1 MGNGMNSSYPPH
13 ITPLCTVIIPVYNV
27 VCYLR
32 ATLNSVLN
40 QTLMDW
46 EAICVD
52 DGSRDGSGS
61 LLDEAVRRD
70 GRFRV
75 VHQRNGGVSVARN
88 RALDIAKGRYV
99 SFLDGDDVLIP
110 DLLCRVT
117 QILGADTVDVVT
129 WSYYLFDEDA
139 DVRDV
144 SASCQTDSTEGVYE
158 LLFGDSAI
166 SYFIAEKIPSGF
178 VWTCCIRHALVG
190 ETRFPAGVTHCEDMR
205 FLSELAGKIQ
215 SVAVLHKVG
224 LCYRQRC
231 GQATS
236 SRRAS
241 VYQAKVDAWLFVF
254 HRYYV
259 LCDSSPKLYILLAHV
274 LSVCVA
280 GDTIAQC
287 CYGGSENVC
296 RQLKRIK
303 AEAPDIMPRRLS
315 LKGLC
320 VWALSIAGISVIVAL
335 ALRICGIGLNR
346 WRRIRRAVHGG
357 RGR

>member
-1 MGNGMNSSYPPH
+1 MNGFYPPH
-13 ITPLCTVIIPVYNV
+13 ITPLCAVIIPVYNV
-27 VCYLR
+27 VRYLR
-32 ATLNSVLN
+32 ATLDSVLN

-52 DGSRDGSGS
+52 DGSKDGSGS

-110 DLLCRVT
+110 DILRRVI
-117 QILGADTVDVVT
+117 QIFGAGTVDVVT
-129 WSYYLFDEDA
+129 WSYHLFDEDA

-144 SASCQTDSTEGVYE
+144 SAPCQTDRTEDGYE
-158 LLFGDSAI
+158 LLSGDSAI
-166 SYFIAEKIPSGF
+166 SYFIAEKIPNGF
-178 VWTCCIRHALVG
+178 VWTCCIRRALVG
-190 ETRFPAGVTHCEDMR
+190 NARFPVGVTHCEDMR

-215 SVAVLHKVG
+215 SVAVLHKIG
-224 LCYRQRC
+224 LCYRQRG

-236 SRRAS
+236 NRGMS

-254 HRYYV
+254 HRYHV
-259 LCDSSPKLYILLAHV
+259 LCDSSPKLYNLLVHV
-274 LSVCVA
+274 LSTCVA

-303 AEAPDIMPRRLS
+303 VEAPDIMPRRSS

-320 VWALSIAGISVIVAL
+320 VWVLSVPAFSLTTAL
-335 ALRICGIGLNR
+335 ALRISGIGLNQ
-346 WRRIRRAVHGG
+346 WRRLRRAVRGG
-357 RGR
+357 KGG